1 MTTPASAPASPTK
14 LQPLALTT
22 LILAG
27 EVIFFLPFV
36 LPRVFKP
43 TLLAVFDISNLE
55 LGAYFS
61 AYGVVAV
68 GAYLLGGPLADR
80 FAPHGLMATALAM
93 TGLGGLYLYTVPSTA
108 GMGWLYAFW
117 GMTTIL
123 LFWAAMLR
131 ATRVAGGAG
140 RQGLAFG
147 VLDGGRGLVA
157 GLVASVGV
165 AVLARSFPDTA
176 GGDAGVGALVDPVA
190 QREGLRAVI
199 ATFTGVVLATAVL
212 VYVVLRRLPAGPRL
226 RGEGIQWLRVTTLA
240 KRRTVW
246 LNALIILCA
255 YSGYRVLDDV
265 SLLAKDALGY
275 SDVEAARLGGL
286 SLYLRPVAAIGA
298 GLLAD
303 RYLASRMTLASFGL
317 MAAGGLVV
325 SLGIGFGE
333 SWLLPSVWLGVILAG
348 LGVYAMRGLYFALVD
363 EGGVP
368 LELTGTAIGLASVVG
383 YLPDIYMAPLMG
395 VLLDGW
401 PGVVGHRLVFAL
413 AVGFAAVGSVAS
425 WLFARAPASVA

>member
-1 MTTPASAPASPTK
+1 MPVPAPIAPK
-14 LQPLALTT
+14 LQPLALAT

-43 TLLAVFDISNLE
+43 TLLSVFGISNLE

-61 AYGVVAV
+61 AYGLVAI

-80 FAPHGLMATALAM
+80 FRPHGLMATALAM
-93 TGLGGLYLYTVPSTA
+93 TGVGGVYLYTVPEST

-147 VLDGGRGLVA
+147 MLDGGRGLVA
-157 GLVASVGV
+157 GLVASAGV
-165 AVLARSFPDTA
+165 AVLARSFPEASA
-176 GGDAGVGALVDPVA
+176 GAEALVDPVA

-199 ATFTGVVLATAVL
+199 ATFTAVVLATAVL
-212 VYVVLRRLPAGPRL
+212 VYVVLQKLPTGPQKSL
-226 RGEGIQWLRVTTLA
+226 EGIQWRRVAELA
-240 KRRTVW
+240 QRRTVW

-265 SLLAKDALGY
+265 SLLAQDALGY
-275 SDVEAARLGGL
+275 GDVAAARLGGL

-317 MAAGGLVV
+317 MLVGGLVV
-325 SLGIGFGE
+325 SVGIGFGE
-333 SWLLPSVWLGVILAG
+333 SWVLLSVWLGVILAG
-348 LGVYAMRGLYFALVD
+348 LGVYALRGLYFALVD

-368 LELTGTAIGLASVVG
+368 LGLTGTAIGLASVVG

-401 PGVVGHRLVFAL
+401 PGVAGHRLVFGL
-413 AVGFAAVGSVAS
+413 AVGFAAVGAVAS
-425 WLFARAPASVA
+425 WLFVRAAEQES

>member
-1 MTTPASAPASPTK
+1 M
-14 LQPLALTT
+14 
-22 LILAG
+22 
-27 EVIFFLPFV
+27 IFFLPFM

-43 TLLAVFDISNLE
+43 TLLAVFGISNLE

-61 AYGVVAV
+61 AYGIVAV

-80 FAPHGLMATALAM
+80 FAPHGLMAAALAT
-93 TGLGGLYLYTVPSTA
+93 TGLGGVYLYTIPDTA
-108 GMGWLYAFW
+108 GMAWLYAFW
-117 GMTTIL
+117 GLTTIL

-165 AVLARSFPDTA
+165 AVLSRSFPEA
-176 GGDAGVGALVDPVA
+176 AASGGAVVDAVA
-190 QREGLRAVI
+190 QREGLQAVI

-212 VYVVLRRLPAGPRL
+212 IYVVLRRLPRGPDVQTQRI
-226 RGEGIQWLRVTTLA
+226 RWGRVWELA
-240 KRRTVW
+240 QRRTVW

-275 SDVEAARLGGL
+275 SDVAAARLGGL

-325 SLGIGFGE
+325 GVGIGFGA
-333 SWLLPSVWLGVILAG
+333 SWVLLSVWLGVILAG
-348 LGVYAMRGLYFALVD
+348 LGVYALRGLYFALVD

-401 PGVVGHRLVFAL
+401 PGVVGHQLVFGL
-413 AVGFAAVGSVAS
+413 AVGFAAVGAGAA
-425 WLFARAPASVA
+425 WGFGRAMWRGGRR